1 MAIRIATIVSFRTFE
16 KWKQGIWESD
26 LSTASI
32 GGLARA
38 NSFKQPSAR
47 KQKVKPVEAA
57 AVEFIRARRIA
68 LIELVLGRKL
78 LFEHSNV
85 HMTLCPMVLSDRT
98 PGPHWTPRDRSGCGL
113 HNYLPT
119 NGFFVPDRTRRHC

>member
-78 LFEHSNV
+78 LFELPVDVLRQQDIGPDKRLDNIWAYK
-85 HMTLCPMVLSDRT
+85 MCPKCRYLTIYGLIWWD
-98 PGPHWTPRDRSGCGL
+98 WTGIV
-113 HNYLPT
+113 T
-119 NGFFVPDRTRRHC
+119 A